1 MNRLRRFRKQKG
13 LTLEELAK
21 ELQEKENLKIVP
33 NGLGK
38 YEREERDP
46 KRETWVKLAN
56 YYDVPVSYL
65 MGLPDGLVQHIN
77 KTQTMTIDD
86 VKSNR
91 LRELRK
97 KLGFTRKQVSEDMKE
112 CGIDIPPSTLSS
124 YEKGERNPKIDKLE
138 DLAFYYRVPLSYL
151 KGDPM
156 NFEELQELV
165 IDWAY
170 ERNIIDVKKTPKQFM
185 KVTEELGELAEGI
198 NKDNQGQIEDSLG
211 DILVTLIILSRDLN
225 VDLLD
230 CLRGAYNVIKNRK
243 GKTINGVFVKESDLH
258 E

>member
-1 MNRLRRFRKQKG
+1 MNRLRQTRKLKG
-13 LTLEELAK
+13 ITLNEVAEDIGITKQTLSY
-21 ELQEKENLKIVP
+21 
-33 NGLGK
+33 
-38 YEREERDP
+38 YETE
-46 KRETWVKLAN
+46 KREPKKETWIKLAD
-56 YYDVPVSYL
+56 YYCVPVAYL

-198 NKDNQGQIEDSLG
+198 NKDNQGQIKDSLG
-211 DILVTLIILSRDLN
+211 DILVTLIILSKDLD

-230 CLRGAYNVIKNRK
+230 CLKGAYGVIKDRT
-243 GKTINGVFVKESDLH
+243 GKTVNGVFVKEEDLH

>member
-1 MNRLRRFRKQKG
+1 MNRLRQVRKNKG
-13 LTLEELAK
+13 LTIK
-21 ELQEKENLKIVP
+21 EVAEDVGIADNTLQQ
-33 NGLGK
+33 
-38 YEREERDP
+38 YETE
-46 KRETWVKLAN
+46 KREPKKETWIKLAN
-56 YYDVPVSYL
+56 YYCVPVAYL

-112 CGIDIPPSTLSS
+112 CGIDIPASTLSS
-124 YEKGERNPKIDKLE
+124 YEKGVRKPKIDKLE

-198 NKDNQGQIEDSLG
+198 NKDNQGQIKDSLG
-211 DILVTLIILSRDLN
+211 DILVTLIILSRDLD

-230 CLRGAYNVIKNRK
+230 CLRGAYDVIKDRT
-243 GKTINGVFVKESDLH
+243 GKTVNGVFVKEEDLH

>member
-1 MNRLRRFRKQKG
+1 MNRLRQTRKLKG
-13 LTLEELAK
+13 ITLNEVAEDIGITKQALSYY
-21 ELQEKENLKIVP
+21 ETEK
-33 NGLGK
+33 
-38 YEREERDP
+38 REP
-46 KRETWVKLAN
+46 KKETWVKLAD
-56 YYDVPVSYL
+56 YYDVPVAYL

-77 KTQTMTIDD
+77 KTQAMTIDN

-151 KGDPM
+151 KGNPM

-198 NKDNQGQIEDSLG
+198 NKDNQGQIKDSLG
-211 DILVTLIILSRDLN
+211 DILVTLIILSKDLD

-230 CLRGAYNVIKNRK
+230 CLRGAYDVIKDRT
-243 GKTINGVFVKESDLH
+243 GKTVNGVFVKEEDLH

>member
-1 MNRLRRFRKQKG
+1 MNRLRQVRKQRG

-38 YEREERDP
+38 YEREEREP
-46 KRETWVKLAN
+46 RRETWVKLAN

-77 KTQTMTIDD
+77 KTQSM
-86 VKSNR
+86 
-91 LRELRK
+91 
-97 KLGFTRKQVSEDMKE
+97 M
-112 CGIDIPPSTLSS
+112 
-124 YEKGERNPKIDKLE
+124 
-138 DLAFYYRVPLSYL
+138 
-151 KGDPM
+151 
-156 NFEELQELV
+156 FEELHEAIIQ
-165 IDWAY
+165 WA
-170 ERNIIDVKKTPKQFM
+170 EDRNMIKPDRLTGLAQLA
-185 KVTEELGELAEGI
+185 KVTEELGEISAGI
-198 NKDNQGQIEDSLG
+198 NKNDEDKTKDSLG
-211 DILVTLIILSRDLN
+211 DILVTLIILSRDLD